1 MCVYVHEVEKAVA
14 SWRGRALLSLAVGGG
29 GGGGRRGY
37 VNGAAVRAA
46 EGFEWRGGT
55 PGSQVLH

>member
-1 MCVYVHEVEKAVA
+1 MEGTCSAII
-14 SWRGRALLSLAVGGG
+14 SCGRVGGG